1 MNIAKNILRAFKN
14 EEMASLD
21 IQYCAV
27 DNEFSVQ
34 LSFVNEGG
42 TTTYSETDENLGTA
56 IGIIANK
63 VYELKGAI

>member
-21 IQYCAV
+21 IQFCSV
-27 DNEFSVQ
+27 DNEFTVS
-34 LSFVNEGG
+34 LSFINDSG
-42 TTTYSETDENLGTA
+42 TTAYVETDENLDTA
-56 IGIIANK
+56 IGFIANK

>member
-42 TTTYSETDENLGTA
+42 TTTYSETDENLNTA
-56 IGIIANK
+56 IGFIANK